1 MFARKNVLSLLLPFF
16 VSQALGQGRASESDS
31 IQVDVTSP
39 DSIKSA
45 AKQLASGIITAYNQS
60 LAGEDGVPGLF
71 EGFDDAVYFWEAGT
85 VWNAMLGYSY
95 LTGDSK
101 YDGMISEAL
110 QFQIGDYK
118 AYMPQN
124 QTKTLGND
132 DQSCWGLAAMTAA
145 EVGFAKPKDG
155 DWVDLATN
163 VWQTQAE
170 RYKNEEETNVC
181 GGGLRWQVFTFST
194 GYNYKNS
201 WSNGN
206 FFLLS
211 ARLAK
216 FTGNATYSQ
225 WADKTFKWSQDV
237 GLVDENFHVY
247 DGTDSL
253 KDCKEIQKLQWSAVL
268 GLYTE
273 GAALMYNLVRLTPPV

>member
-170 RYKNEEETNVC
+170 RYKN
-181 GGGLRWQVFTFST
+181 
-194 GYNYKNS
+194 S